1 LQLVGFADAIDALGR
16 EARAELGEAD
26 VRRFRRLKWASQ
38 AAQWS
43 GRALLVLSGE
53 PILWFAGALILAFHF
68 AVEAQLMHSATHGA
82 YTALKQG
89 PQPRHY
95 DTLAVPMRGATWR
108 VAHKIHHV
116 HPSTL
121 DADPDTMH
129 PLFRVHSATR
139 WRPWH
144 ALNTLLGGLFV
155 FETWAIDY
163 DRFLKA
169 RALRPAGDRSE
180 LKKIALFYVYNY
192 GLFPLLAWPHA
203 LAVVVAT
210 LAASTLRNYIFVA
223 LQTASSVGEAVSTTH
238 EAVVTT
244 QLTRDERAKFQV
256 ETSKNFRVRS
266 PLWRYVFGGL
276 DQHIEHHLWPALPPE
291 RLHAL
296 APKVKALCD
305 KHGVSYASYPSLL
318 ASLKD
323 SAKHLWKLS
332 SPRT

>member
-68 AVEAQLMHSATHGA
+68 AVEAQLM
-82 YTALKQG
+82 
-89 PQPRHY
+89 
-95 DTLAVPMRGATWR
+95 
-108 VAHKIHHV
+108 
-116 HPSTL
+116 
-121 DADPDTMH
+121 
-129 PLFRVHSATR
+129 HSATR